1 MNNYGYQPKPCKNI
15 PSPPNTDS
23 CICSKKNQTERD
35 LLILAEECKKR
46 GNRLEIMNGKIYE
59 VSRKLIGE
67 IE

>member
-1 MNNYGYQPKPCKNI
+1 MNDALHYSNEA
-15 PSPPNTDS
+15 DS
-23 CICSKKNQTERD
+23 LVQQKFQQKSD
-35 LLILAEECKKR
+35 WLLKLAEECRKR